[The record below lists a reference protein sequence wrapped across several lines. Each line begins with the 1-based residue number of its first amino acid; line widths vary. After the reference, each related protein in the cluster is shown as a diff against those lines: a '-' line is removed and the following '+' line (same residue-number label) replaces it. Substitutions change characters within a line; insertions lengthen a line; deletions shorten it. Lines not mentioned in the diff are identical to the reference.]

1 MLRRTATLLLLLPLA
16 ANAFVAPSGWTAAG
30 ISGPS
35 SSTSGDCQSSPS
47 TCRHVPQQ
55 WSTAIHSSNDDGGDA
70 APTSRRRRKAAGLD
84 PEMRSKLLSESIA
97 PWRTVRL
104 FLYVA
109 AGSGAFLGGLI
120 TLSGV
125 AAALSGAR
133 TDVDLNT
140 EVGDTLGW
148 ASWNCEGRTDGAKW
162 HIFVFK
168 LYLYNGISIYSLNTF
183 LVDCIFKLQ
192 YVNLAID
199 FGAVL
204 AFVLAYRFDIGKA
217 AELNE
222 NVSAKLEA
230 KKDSKKIAAAMKE
243 REATIA
249 NLKVN
254 VRVSDD
260 GTQMKEATVK
270 EVQTGAKQHLII
282 VVGERSAIKDAL
294 FSAKLVDFAV
304 RDVLIVPYE
313 LAIDAEKATRPTGGF
328 GQRPSWESAPYVA
341 DPSGAEWD
349 AYVNEEL
356 QDAIKQN
363 GEGVRKDGI
372 AIVVKNTGSVV
383 RRGVGKVPWRD
394 MVEEL
399 EEKKKDEVEIADLR
413 FLSPE

>member
-1 MLRRTATLLLLLPLA
+1 M
-16 ANAFVAPSGWTAAG
+16 FV
-30 ISGPS
+30 
-35 SSTSGDCQSSPS
+35 
-47 TCRHVPQQ
+47 
-55 WSTAIHSSNDDGGDA
+55 
-70 APTSRRRRKAAGLD
+70 
-84 PEMRSKLLSESIA
+84 
-97 PWRTVRL
+97 
-104 FLYVA
+104 YVA
-109 AGSGAFLGGLI
+109 AGSGALLGGLI

-133 TDVDLNT
+133 TDVDFNT
-140 EVGDTLGW
+140 E
-148 ASWNCEGRTDGAKW
+148 
-162 HIFVFK
+162 
-168 LYLYNGISIYSLNTF
+168 
-183 LVDCIFKLQ
+183 

-230 KKDSKKIAAAMKE
+230 KKDSKKIAGALKE

-260 GTQMKEATVK
+260 GKQMKEATVK
-270 EVQTGAKQHLII
+270 EVQAGAKQHLII

-313 LAIDAEKATRPTGGF
+313 LATDAEKATRPTGGF

-399 EEKKKDEVEIADLR
+399 EEKKKDEVEMADLR

>member
-1 MLRRTATLLLLLPLA
+1 M
-16 ANAFVAPSGWTAAG
+16 G
-30 ISGPS
+30 I
-35 SSTSGDCQSSPS
+35 
-47 TCRHVPQQ
+47 
-55 WSTAIHSSNDDGGDA
+55 
-70 APTSRRRRKAAGLD
+70 L
-84 PEMRSKLLSESIA
+84 
-97 PWRTVRL
+97 
-104 FLYVA
+104 
-109 AGSGAFLGGLI
+109 
-120 TLSGV
+120 
-125 AAALSGAR
+125 
-133 TDVDLNT
+133 
-140 EVGDTLGW
+140 
-148 ASWNCEGRTDGAKW
+148 NCEGRIDGEKW

-168 LYLYNGISIYSLNTF
+168 LYRTMAYQYFLTHF

-230 KKDSKKIAAAMKE
+230 KKDSKKIAGALKE
-243 REATIA
+243 RDATIA

-260 GTQMKEATVK
+260 GKQMKEATVK
-270 EVQTGAKQHLII
+270 EVQAGAKQHLII

-313 LAIDAEKATRPTGGF
+313 LATDAEKATRPTGGF

-399 EEKKKDEVEIADLR
+399 EEKKKDEVEMADLR